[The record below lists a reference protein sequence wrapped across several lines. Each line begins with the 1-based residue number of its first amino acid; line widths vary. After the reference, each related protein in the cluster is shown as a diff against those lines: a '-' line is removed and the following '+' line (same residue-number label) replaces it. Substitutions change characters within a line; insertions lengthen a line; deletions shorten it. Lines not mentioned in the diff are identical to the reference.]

1 MRMSCMCAPTD
12 LWHAL
17 CRQQELAP
25 PSEEGPKLSVEAVK
39 GSLAKSVE
47 AWQLYRS
54 QEVFPAALALA
65 LLYLTVM
72 NFVSLLC
79 HPQLMIFQVLAD
91 IVGMARV
98 SVLHTLVSKLSG
110 LIIGRHS
117 TARGPF
123 PSNLCL
129 QHGSIGVKDVRMLI
143 SAFLLSSL
151 SVWGRGGERTF

>member
-1 MRMSCMCAPTD
+1 MGASID

-25 PSEEGPKLSVEAVK
+25 PSEEGPKLSVESVK

-72 NFVSLLC
+72 NFVSSLC
-79 HPQLMIFQVLAD
+79 HPQLINLKVLAD
-91 IVGMARV
+91 ILEMARV
-98 SVLHTLVSKLSG
+98 SFRHTLVSKLSG
-110 LIIGRHS
+110 PVISRPS
-117 TARGPF
+117 TARVLFAG
-123 PSNLCL
+123 NLCL
-129 QHGSIGVKDVRMLI
+129 QHGSIGQGLEKLS
-143 SAFLLSSL
+143 SACLLSNL
-151 SVWGRGGERTF
+151 PV